1 MGNTPIY
8 GFGYIEP
15 NQDLSENIDLD
26 ELRFK
31 AIDNQIYNLYQ
42 IFKNGILEDDPNTPS
57 WRIKTFANEFKT
69 TKIQITSG
77 KGHVSYKYAT
87 TASSKDVTLPTI
99 PANVSSTRLYVYAY
113 ENSDTSVTGDVDFVA
128 SLTQINDTVN
138 YIFLGQIDVDVING
152 LITVDDSGR
161 QDISL
166 FASLSSLLTN
176 HKHVGGSNNPSP
188 VDLSKEVKNLLSS
201 DNIDYID
208 ASKITTG
215 VLDSSRL
222 PEISHDTLQD
232 KGNLTHTELETLLL
246 DIVSEDTTYTLSD
259 LSIANRLQMLV
270 ALKKSG
276 GAGMTYIDSSQ
287 INTLVYVPGIFPNN
301 FSNASTGN
309 TANFAQKTSVPSAYT
324 LADIRDTSPR
334 NSGSG
339 ISGSVI
345 SSTFVGDK
353 SFVVLNDFLSA
364 KTTASSLGSSINY
377 FNNISIS
384 GSATTGSFTLDTPLN
399 YRSFNG
405 PVSSIFDTANNW
417 NSGLVFTTSF
427 SSNKVKVDTKMYTY
441 TLFDQPLSLESAS
454 RIGIGFSSGLGETTA
469 ALGNIY
475 MFLVVGSG
483 NTDPGLLYDQKI
495 EFAPNTSGA
504 GSSIIYIS
512 PVDNVKIFDDTV
524 TGMIAGTSA
533 YKNILL
539 SDFGDSSLKK
549 SVHGYG
555 FYFATNN
562 GWNAEKQ
569 VKFELLTPSESDVNS
584 SGDYDDLILAR
595 RAPSEVDTSVF
606 VWNDEYKY
614 KSGSFLLRFDSG
626 DTTTQYNLVEF
637 DVDQPAGSKYTIQTR
652 SNTNSDV
659 FYNLKT
665 VSTSDVIQATPDVN
679 SNQGRYLDV
688 LFNLY
693 STQNQDLAPIVNSLR
708 INYSASGSATTRT
721 YDRNTT
727 DVSLQK
733 FGWISDAYY
742 NKNVGY
748 GTTNPDDTNYLKI
761 FDTSSVGNWIYLR
774 NNSLISA
781 ANNTSESTI
790 EDGIDNSTL
799 RNYLTPTQVFL
810 KTTSY
815 GFNSPSDY
823 QALSTGGNVI
833 CDTKNDR
840 VILTDI
846 DGNFTK
852 VIQGNIR
859 LKLQSRDF
867 VALSATFN
875 STTRK
880 IFLAFSQNISF
891 VDLTKIYI
899 IFDGTTVRAD
909 DVRIDGSYSN
919 PIFSLSATYEL
930 KIKDT
935 VEGLALVS
943 AIQNA
948 TNRQVRLDKNCFVN
962 SGNSINGTDPLSAV
976 IPESTV
982 STTNRTEQF
991 YAGISTSVTG
1001 TQTITTGLSTTN
1013 STVNDVTDFNSDSAI
1028 STTVMYGPNNQSDT
1042 VLLDLL
1048 VGPIYFE
1055 NIYNPI
1061 SVQYHEADSLL
1072 VIAQSHSDAVICF
1085 SDDDTLTRKWQITSD
1100 VAKFYDNKLGSA
1112 YLMNSGNVLL
1122 GCPAFDT
1129 TDTGKLLVY
1138 NISNG
1143 FIETKLTFNNDVV
1156 KALPGPATDYSNF
1169 YVLTDDVINNGQ
1181 NSRLHLI
1188 NTSGNILS
1196 TWGDNNEIFHPKGMK
1211 IISNDNI
1218 LISE

>member
-8 GFGYIEP
+8 GFGYVEP

-42 IFKNGILEDDPNTPS
+42 IFKNGVLEDNPSTPS

-87 TASSKDVTLPTI
+87 TTNSKDVTLPTI
-99 PANVSSTRLYVYAY
+99 PANVSTTTLYVYAY
-113 ENSDTSVTGDVDFVA
+113 ENVNTSVTGDVDFVA

-138 YIFLGQIDVDVING
+138 YVFLGLVDVDVING
-152 LITVDDSGR
+152 LIAVNDSGR

-176 HKHVGGSNNPSP
+176 HKHIGGSNNPSP
-188 VDLSKEVKNLLSS
+188 IDLSKEVTNSLTS

-208 ASKITTG
+208 ASKITIGT
-215 VLDSSRL
+215 LDSSRL
-222 PEISHDTLQD
+222 PEISHNTLQD
-232 KGNLTHTELETLLL
+232 KGNLSHSELETLLL

-276 GAGMTYIDSSQ
+276 GTGMTYIDSSQ
-287 INTLVYVPGIFPNN
+287 INTIVYVPGIFPNN
-301 FSNASTGN
+301 FTNSSTGN

-324 LADIRDTSPR
+324 LANIRDTSPR

-364 KTTASSLGSSINY
+364 KTVASSLGSTVNY
-377 FNNISIS
+377 FKNISIT

-399 YRSFNG
+399 YQSFNG
-405 PVSSIFDTANNW
+405 PVTSIFDTSNNW

-427 SSNKVKVDTKMYTY
+427 ASNKVKVDTKLYTY
-441 TLFDQPLSLESAS
+441 TLFDQPISFEGAS
-454 RIGIGFSSGLGETTA
+454 RIGIGFSSGLGETSA
-469 ALGNIY
+469 ALGSIY

-483 NTDPGLLYDQKI
+483 NTDPGLVYDQKI
-495 EFAPNTSGA
+495 EFAPNTSGI
-504 GSSIIYIS
+504 GSSIIYVS
-512 PVDNVKIFDDTV
+512 PVQNVKIFDDTV
-524 TGMIAGTSA
+524 TGMIAGTNT

-549 SVHGYG
+549 SVYGYG

-569 VKFELLTPSESDVNS
+569 IKFEILTPSESDVNS
-584 SGDYDDLILAR
+584 TGEYDNLIITR
-595 RAPSEVDTSVF
+595 RSAAEIDKSVF
-606 VWNDEYKY
+606 IWNDEYKY

-626 DTTTQYNLVEF
+626 DTTTQYNLIEY
-637 DVDQPAGSKYTIQTR
+637 DIDEANGSKYTLQTR
-652 SNTNSDV
+652 SNVNSDV
-659 FYNLKT
+659 FYNVKT
-665 VSTSDVIQATPDVN
+665 VSTSDVIQATPNVN

-693 STQNQDLAPIVNSLR
+693 SNENQDLAPIVNSLR
-708 INYSASGSATTRT
+708 INYSASGSATTRI
-721 YDRNTT
+721 YDRNIT

-733 FGWISDAYY
+733 FGWVSDEYY

-748 GTTNPDDTNYLKI
+748 GNTNPNDTNYLKI
-761 FDTSSVGNWIYLR
+761 YDTSSVGNWIYLR

-781 ANNTSESTI
+781 ANNTLETTI

-799 RNYLTPTQVFL
+799 RNYLTPVQVFL

-823 QALSTGGNVI
+823 QSLSSGGNII

-840 VILTDI
+840 VVLTDV

-852 VIQGNIR
+852 IIQGNIR

-875 STTRK
+875 PTTRK
-880 IFLAFSQNISF
+880 IYLAFSQNISF

-899 IFDGTTVRAD
+899 IFDGTSVRAD
-909 DVRIDGSYSN
+909 DIRILGSYSN
-919 PIFSLSATYEL
+919 SIYSLSATYEL
-930 KIKDT
+930 AIKDT
-935 VEGLALVS
+935 VEGRALVA

-948 TNRQVRLDKNCFVN
+948 TNRQVRLDKGCFAN
-962 SGNSINGTDPLSAV
+962 SANSINGTDALSAT
-976 IPESTV
+976 IPTSTI
-982 STTNRTEQF
+982 STTNRTQQY

-1001 TQTITTGLSTTN
+1001 TQTINTGLNTTLSTI
-1013 STVNDVTDFNSDSAI
+1013 SDVTDFNSDASISA
-1028 STTVMYGPNNQSDT
+1028 TTMYGPNNQSDT
-1042 VLLDLL
+1042 ILLDLL

-1061 SVQYHEADSLL
+1061 SAQYSEENNLIIVSQPHSEA
-1072 VIAQSHSDAVICF
+1072 VVCF
-1085 SDDDTLTRKWQITSD
+1085 TDDDMLTKKWQISSD
-1100 VAKFYDNKLGSA
+1100 IVKFYDNKLGSA
-1112 YLMNSGNVLL
+1112 YLMTSGNVLL
-1122 GCPAFDT
+1122 GAPAFDT

-1138 NISNG
+1138 NLTNG

-1169 YVLTDDVINNGQ
+1169 YVLTDDVINNGL

-1188 NTSGNILS
+1188 NTSGTILS

>member
-31 AIDNQIYNLYQ
+31 AIENQIYNLYQ
-42 IFKNGILEDDPNTPS
+42 IFKNGVLEDDPNTPS
-57 WRIKTFANEFKT
+57 WRIKTFSNEFKT

-152 LITVDDSGR
+152 LIAVDDSGR

-345 SSTFVGDK
+345 SSAFVGDK

-405 PVSSIFDTANNW
+405 PVSSIFDSANNW

-504 GSSIIYIS
+504 GTSIIYIS

-584 SGDYDDLILAR
+584 SGDYDDLILER
-595 RAPSEVDTSVF
+595 RAPSEVNTSVF

-727 DVSLQK
+727 DISLQK

-840 VILTDI
+840 VIVTDI

-875 STTRK
+875 PTTRK

-982 STTNRTEQF
+982 STINRTQQF

-1061 SVQYHEADSLL
+1061 SVQYHETDSLL

-1085 SDDDTLTRKWQITSD
+1085 SDDDILTRKWQITSD

-1122 GCPAFDT
+1122 GCPAFDAA
-1129 TDTGKLLVY
+1129 DTGKLLVY

>member
-31 AIDNQIYNLYQ
+31 AIDSQIYNLYQ
-42 IFKNGILEDDPNTPS
+42 IFKNGVLEDSSSVPS

-87 TASSKDVTLPTI
+87 TTSTKDVTLPTI
-99 PANVSSTRLYVYAY
+99 PANVSTTRLYVYAY
-113 ENSDTSVTGDVDFVA
+113 ENVNTSVTGDVDFVA
-128 SLTQINDTVN
+128 SFTQINDTVN
-138 YIFLGQIDVDVING
+138 YIFLGLVDVDVVNG

-176 HKHVGGSNNPSP
+176 HKHIGGSNNPSP
-188 VDLSKEVKNLLSS
+188 IDLSKEVRNSLTS

-208 ASKITTG
+208 ASKITVG
-215 VLDSSRL
+215 ILDSSRL

-246 DIVSEDTTYTLSD
+246 DIVSEDTSYTLSD
-259 LSIANRLQMLV
+259 LSIANRLQMLI

-276 GAGMTYIDSSQ
+276 GVGMTYIDSSQ

-301 FSNASTGN
+301 FTNASTGN

-324 LADIRDTSPR
+324 IADIRDTSPR

-339 ISGSVI
+339 ISGSVV

-353 SFVVLNDFLSA
+353 RFAVLNDFLGA
-364 KTTASSLGSSINY
+364 KTVASSLGSTVNY
-377 FNNISIS
+377 FKNISIS
-384 GSATTGSFTLDTPLN
+384 GSATTGSFSLDTPLS
-399 YRSFNG
+399 YQSFNG
-405 PVSSIFDTANNW
+405 PVTSIFDTSNNW

-427 SSNKVKVDTKMYTY
+427 ASNKVKVDTKMYTY
-441 TLFDQPLSLESAS
+441 TLFDQPISFEGAS
-454 RIGIGFSSGLGETTA
+454 RIGIGFSSGLGETSA

-483 NTDPGLLYDQKI
+483 NTDPGLVYDQKI
-495 EFAPNTSGA
+495 EFAPNTSGI

-512 PVDNVKIFDDTV
+512 PAENVKIFDDTV

-569 VKFELLTPSESDVNS
+569 IKFELKTPSESEVNS
-584 SGDYDDLILAR
+584 TGLYDNLIITR
-595 RAPSEVDTSVF
+595 RAPSEIDTSVF

-626 DTTTQYNLVEF
+626 DTTTQYNLIEY
-637 DVDQPAGSKYTIQTR
+637 DIDEATGSKYTIQTR
-652 SNTNSDV
+652 SDVNSDV
-659 FYNLKT
+659 FYNVKT
-665 VSTSDVIQATPDVN
+665 VSTSDVIQATPNVN

-693 STQNQDLAPIVNSLR
+693 SNENQDLAPIVNSLR
-708 INYSASGSATTRT
+708 INYSATGSATTRT

-733 FGWISDAYY
+733 FGWISDEYY

-748 GTTNPDDTNYLKI
+748 GNTNPDDTNYLKI
-761 FDTSSVGNWIYLR
+761 YDTSSVGNWIYLR

-781 ANNTSESTI
+781 ANNTLETTI

-799 RNYLTPTQVFL
+799 SNYLTPVQVFL
-810 KTTSY
+810 KSTSY

-823 QALSTGGNVI
+823 QSLSTGGNII

-840 VILTDI
+840 IILTDV

-875 STTRK
+875 PTTRK
-880 IFLAFSQNISF
+880 IYLAFSQNISF
-891 VDLTKIYI
+891 VDLTKIYL

-909 DVRIDGSYSN
+909 DVRIVGSYSN
-919 PIFSLSATYEL
+919 PIYSLSATYEL
-930 KIKDT
+930 LIRDT
-935 VEGLALVS
+935 VEGRALVV

-948 TNRQVRLDKNCFVN
+948 TNRQVRLDKGCFVN
-962 SGNSINGTDPLSAV
+962 SANSINGTDALSAV
-976 IPESTV
+976 IPTSEIS
-982 STTNRTEQF
+982 STNRTQQY
-991 YAGISTSVTG
+991 YAGISTSLTG
-1001 TQTITTGLSTTN
+1001 TQTITTGLSTTL
-1013 STVNDVTDFNSDSAI
+1013 STVSDVTDFNSDALV
-1028 STTVMYGPNNQSDT
+1028 STTTMYGPNNQSDT
-1042 VLLDLL
+1042 ILLDLT

-1061 SVQYHEADSLL
+1061 SVQYVEDSSLI
-1072 VIAQSHSDAVICF
+1072 VIAQPHSDAVVCY
-1085 SDDDTLTRKWQITSD
+1085 SNDDSLTRKWQVTSD
-1100 VAKFYDNKLGSA
+1100 VVKFYDNKLGSA
-1112 YLMNSGNVLL
+1112 YLMTSGNVLL
-1122 GCPAFDT
+1122 GAPAFDT

-1138 NISNG
+1138 NLTNG

-1156 KALPGPATDYSNF
+1156 KALQGPATDYSNF
-1169 YVLTDDVINNGQ
+1169 YVLTDDVINNGL

-1188 NTSGNILS
+1188 NTSGTILS

>member
-201 DNIDYID
+201 DNIDYVD

-259 LSIANRLQMLV
+259 LSIANRLQMLI

-276 GAGMTYIDSSQ
+276 GTGMTYIDSSQ

-377 FNNISIS
+377 FNNIAIS

-405 PVSSIFDTANNW
+405 PVSSIFDSANNW

-595 RAPSEVDTSVF
+595 RAPSEVNTSVF

-840 VILTDI
+840 VIVTDI

-875 STTRK
+875 PTTRK

-1013 STVNDVTDFNSDSAI
+1013 STVNNVTDFNSDSTI

>member
-31 AIDNQIYNLYQ
+31 AIENQIYNLYQ
-42 IFKNGILEDDPNTPS
+42 IFKNGVLEDDPNTPS

-128 SLTQINDTVN
+128 SLTQLNDTVN

-176 HKHVGGSNNPSP
+176 HKHVGGSNNPTP

-201 DNIDYID
+201 DNIDYVD

-259 LSIANRLQMLV
+259 LSIANRLQMLI

-276 GAGMTYIDSSQ
+276 GTGMTYIDSSQ

-377 FNNISIS
+377 FNNIAIS

-405 PVSSIFDTANNW
+405 PVSSIFDSANNW

-595 RAPSEVDTSVF
+595 RAPSEVNTSVF

-840 VILTDI
+840 VIVTDI

-875 STTRK
+875 PTTRK

-1013 STVNDVTDFNSDSAI
+1013 STVNNVTDFNSDSAI

>member
-31 AIDNQIYNLYQ
+31 AIDSQIYNLYQ
-42 IFKNGILEDDPNTPS
+42 IFKNGIIEDDPNTPS
-57 WRIKTFANEFKT
+57 WRIKTFANEYKT

-77 KGHVSYKYAT
+77 KGHVSYKYAFT
-87 TASSKDVTLPTI
+87 TSSKDVSLPTI
-99 PANVSSTRLYVYAY
+99 PATVSTTRLYVYAY
-113 ENSDTSVTGDVDFVA
+113 ENVNTSVTGDVDFVA
-128 SLTQINDTVN
+128 SLTQINDTAN
-138 YIFLGQIDVDVING
+138 YIFLGIVDVNVING

-166 FASLSSLLTN
+166 FSSLSSLLTN
-176 HKHVGGSNNPSP
+176 HKHIGGSNNPSP
-188 VDLSKEVKNLLSS
+188 VDLSSEVKNFLTS
-201 DNIDYID
+201 DNIDFID

-215 VLDSSRL
+215 VIDSSRL
-222 PEISHDTLQD
+222 PEISHNTLTD
-232 KGNLTHTELETLLL
+232 KGNLTHTELETMLM
-246 DIVSEDTTYTLSD
+246 DIVSEDSTYKLSD
-259 LSIANRLQMLV
+259 LSIANRLQMLI

-276 GAGMTYIDSSQ
+276 GVGMTYIDSSQ
-287 INTLVYVPGIFPNN
+287 INTIVYVPGIFPNN
-301 FSNASTGN
+301 FTNASTGN
-309 TANFAQKTSVPSAYT
+309 TANFAQKTSVPSSYT
-324 LADIRDTSPR
+324 LADIKDTFPR
-334 NSGSG
+334 SSGSG

-353 SFVVLNDFLSA
+353 RFAVLNDFLSA
-364 KTTASSLGSSINY
+364 KTVASSLGSTVNY
-377 FNNISIS
+377 FSNISIS
-384 GSATTGSFTLDTPLN
+384 GSATTGSFSIDTPLN
-399 YRSFNG
+399 YRSLSS
-405 PVSSIFDTANNW
+405 PVTSIFDTTNNW

-427 SSNKVKVDTKMYTY
+427 ASNKVKVDTKMYTY
-441 TLFDQPLSLESAS
+441 TLFDQPISFDGVS
-454 RIGIGFSSGLGETTA
+454 RIGIGFSSGLGETSA

-495 EFAPNTSGA
+495 EFAPNTSGIGA
-504 GSSIIYIS
+504 SIIYIS
-512 PVDNVKIFDDTV
+512 PAENVKIFDDTV
-524 TGMIAGTSA
+524 TGMIAGTST

-539 SDFGDSSLKK
+539 SDFGDSSLKN
-549 SVHGYG
+549 SVHGFG

-569 VKFELLTPSESDVNS
+569 IKFEILTPSESEVNA
-584 SGDYDDLILAR
+584 SGLYDNLILAR
-595 RAPSEVDTSVF
+595 RAPSETNTSVF

-626 DTTTQYNLVEF
+626 DTTTQYNLIEY
-637 DVDQPAGSKYTIQTR
+637 DIDEPSGSKYTIQTR
-652 SNTNSDV
+652 SNVNSDV
-659 FYNLKT
+659 FYNVKT
-665 VSTSDVIQATPDVN
+665 VSTSDVIQATPNVN

-693 STQNQDLAPIVNSLR
+693 SNETQDLSPIVNSLR
-708 INYSASGSATTRT
+708 INYSATGSATTKI

-727 DVSLQK
+727 DVSLK
-733 FGWISDAYY
+733 KSGWISDEYY

-748 GTTNPDDTNYLKI
+748 GNTNPDDTNYLKI
-761 FDTSSVGNWIYLR
+761 YDTSAVGNWIYLR
-774 NNSLISA
+774 NNALISA
-781 ANNTSESTI
+781 ANNTSEATI

-799 RNYLTPTQVFL
+799 RNYLTPVQVFL
-810 KTTSY
+810 KSTSY

-823 QALSTGGNVI
+823 QSLSTGGNVI

-840 VILTDI
+840 VIITDI

-852 VIQGNIR
+852 IIQGNIR

-867 VALSATFN
+867 VALSSTFN
-875 STTRK
+875 PTTRK
-880 IFLAFSQNISF
+880 IYLAFSQNISF

-909 DVRIDGSYSN
+909 DIRIVGSYSN
-919 PIFSLSATYEL
+919 PLFSLSATYEL
-930 KIKDT
+930 AIKDT
-935 VEGLALVS
+935 VEGKALAT
-943 AIQNA
+943 AIENS
-948 TNRQVRLDKNCFVN
+948 TNRQVRLDKDCFVN
-962 SGNSINGTDPLSAV
+962 SANSINGTDPLSAT
-976 IPESTV
+976 IPTNTV
-982 STTNRTEQF
+982 STTNRTQQF
-991 YAGISTSVTG
+991 FAGISTSITG
-1001 TQTITTGLSTTN
+1001 TQTITTGLSAT
-1013 STVNDVTDFNSDSAI
+1013 SQTVNDVIDYNSDAVV
-1028 STTVMYGPNNQSDT
+1028 STSVMYGPNNQSDT
-1042 VLLDLL
+1042 ILLDLL

-1061 SVQYHEADSLL
+1061 SVQYDETNDLI
-1072 VIAQSHSDAVICF
+1072 VIAQPHSEAVVCF
-1085 SDDDTLTRKWQITSD
+1085 ANDDKLTKKWQITSD
-1100 VAKFYDNKLGSA
+1100 IVKFYDNKLGSA
-1112 YLMNSGNVLL
+1112 YLMSSGNVLL
-1122 GCPAFDT
+1122 GAPAVDT
-1129 TDTGKLLVY
+1129 NDTGKLLVY
-1138 NISNG
+1138 NLSNG

-1169 YVLTDDVINNGQ
+1169 YVLTDDVINNGL

-1188 NTSGNILS
+1188 NTSGTILS

>member
-176 HKHVGGSNNPSP
+176 HKHIGGSNNPSP

-201 DNIDYID
+201 DNIDYVD

-259 LSIANRLQMLV
+259 LSIANRLQMLI

-276 GAGMTYIDSSQ
+276 GVGMTYIDSSQ

-377 FNNISIS
+377 FNNIAIS

-595 RAPSEVDTSVF
+595 RAPSEVNTSVF

-840 VILTDI
+840 VIVTDI

-875 STTRK
+875 PTTRK

-1013 STVNDVTDFNSDSAI
+1013 STVNNVTDFNSDSAI

>member
-176 HKHVGGSNNPSP
+176 HKHIGGSNNPSP

-201 DNIDYID
+201 DNIDYVD

-287 INTLVYVPGIFPNN
+287 INTLIYVPGIFPNN

-377 FNNISIS
+377 FNNIAIS

-595 RAPSEVDTSVF
+595 RAPSEVNTSVF

-840 VILTDI
+840 VIVTDI

-875 STTRK
+875 PTTRK

-899 IFDGTTVRAD
+899 IFDGTTVRTD

>member
-1 MGNTPIY
+1 
-8 GFGYIEP
+8 
-15 NQDLSENIDLD
+15 
-26 ELRFK
+26 
-31 AIDNQIYNLYQ
+31 
-42 IFKNGILEDDPNTPS
+42 
-57 WRIKTFANEFKT
+57 
-69 TKIQITSG
+69 
-77 KGHVSYKYAT
+77 
-87 TASSKDVTLPTI
+87 
-99 PANVSSTRLYVYAY
+99 
-113 ENSDTSVTGDVDFVA
+113 
-128 SLTQINDTVN
+128 
-138 YIFLGQIDVDVING
+138 
-152 LITVDDSGR
+152 
-161 QDISL
+161 
-166 FASLSSLLTN
+166 
-176 HKHVGGSNNPSP
+176 
-188 VDLSKEVKNLLSS
+188 
-201 DNIDYID
+201 
-208 ASKITTG
+208 
-215 VLDSSRL
+215 
-222 PEISHDTLQD
+222 
-232 KGNLTHTELETLLL
+232 
-246 DIVSEDTTYTLSD
+246 
-259 LSIANRLQMLV
+259 MLV

-287 INTLVYVPGIFPNN
+287 INTLVYVPGIYPNN

-495 EFAPNTSGA
+495 EFAPSTSGA
-504 GSSIIYIS
+504 GTSIIYIS
-512 PVDNVKIFDDTV
+512 PAENVKIFDDTV

-539 SDFGDSSLKK
+539 SDFGDNSLKK
-549 SVHGYG
+549 SVFGYG

-569 VKFELLTPSESDVNS
+569 VKFEILTPSESDVNS
-584 SGDYDDLILAR
+584 SGNYDNLILAR
-595 RAPSEVDTSVF
+595 RAPSEVNTSVF

-637 DVDQPAGSKYTIQTR
+637 DVDQPTGSKYTIQTR

-693 STQNQDLAPIVNSLR
+693 STQNQDLSPIVNSLR
-708 INYSASGSATTRT
+708 VNYSASGSATTRT

-748 GTTNPDDTNYLKI
+748 GTTNADDTNYLKI

-840 VILTDI
+840 VIVTDI
-846 DGNFTK
+846 DGNFTR

-875 STTRK
+875 PTTRK

-919 PIFSLSATYEL
+919 TIFSLSATYEL

-982 STTNRTEQF
+982 STTNRTQQF

-1072 VIAQSHSDAVICF
+1072 VIAQSYSDAVICF

>member
-31 AIDNQIYNLYQ
+31 AIENQIYNLYQ
-42 IFKNGILEDDPNTPS
+42 IFKNGVLEDDPNTPS

-128 SLTQINDTVN
+128 SLTQLNDTVN

-201 DNIDYID
+201 DNIDYVD

-246 DIVSEDTTYTLSD
+246 DIVSEDTTYTISD
-259 LSIANRLQMLV
+259 LSIANRLQMLI

-276 GAGMTYIDSSQ
+276 GVGMTYIDSSQ

-377 FNNISIS
+377 FNNIAIS

-405 PVSSIFDTANNW
+405 PVSSIFDSANNW

-840 VILTDI
+840 VIVTDI

-875 STTRK
+875 PTTRK

-930 KIKDT
+930 RIKDT

>member
-31 AIDNQIYNLYQ
+31 AIENQIYNLYQ
-42 IFKNGILEDDPNTPS
+42 IFKNGVLEDDPNTPS

-176 HKHVGGSNNPSP
+176 HKHVGGSNNPTP

-201 DNIDYID
+201 DNIDYVD

-259 LSIANRLQMLV
+259 LSIANRLQMLI

-276 GAGMTYIDSSQ
+276 GVGMTYIDSSQ

-377 FNNISIS
+377 FNNIAIS

-595 RAPSEVDTSVF
+595 RAPSEVNTSVF

-840 VILTDI
+840 VIVTDI

-875 STTRK
+875 PTTRK

>member
-42 IFKNGILEDDPNTPS
+42 IFKNGILEEDSKTPS
-57 WRIKTFANEFKT
+57 WRIKTFANEYKT

-87 TASSKDVTLPTI
+87 TTSSKDVTLPTI

-113 ENSDTSVTGDVDFVA
+113 ENSNTSVTGDVDFVA
-128 SLTQINDTVN
+128 SLTQINDSVN

-152 LITVDDSGR
+152 LITVNDSQR

-188 VDLSKEVKNLLSS
+188 IDLSKEVQNSLSS

-208 ASKITTG
+208 AAKITTG

-222 PEISHDTLQD
+222 PEISHNTLQD
-232 KGNLTHTELETLLL
+232 KGNLTHTELETLLI
-246 DIVSEDTTYTLSD
+246 DFVSEDTTYTLSD
-259 LSIANRLQMLV
+259 LSIANRLQMLI

-301 FSNASTGN
+301 YSNSSTGN

-353 SFVVLNDFLSA
+353 SFVVLNDFMSA
-364 KTTASSLGSSINY
+364 KTTASSLGSSVNY

-399 YRSFNG
+399 YKSFNG
-405 PVSSIFDTANNW
+405 PVTSIFDTTNNW

-427 SSNKVKVDTKMYTY
+427 TSNKVKVDTKMYTY
-441 TLFDQPLSLESAS
+441 TLFDQPLSLETAS
-454 RIGIGFSSGLGETTA
+454 RIGIGFSSGLGETTS

-512 PVDNVKIFDDTV
+512 PAENVKIFDDSV
-524 TGMIAGTSA
+524 TGMIAGTST

-539 SDFGDSSLKK
+539 SDFGDNSLKK
-549 SVHGYG
+549 SVFGYG

-562 GWNAEKQ
+562 GWNAEKPI
-569 VKFELLTPSESDVNS
+569 KFELITPTESDVNA
-584 SGDYDDLILAR
+584 SGNYDSLITAR

-626 DTTTQYNLVEF
+626 DTTTQYNLIEY
-637 DVDQPAGSKYTIQTR
+637 DVDVPTGSKYTIQSR
-652 SNTNSDV
+652 SNVTSDV

-708 INYSASGSATTRT
+708 INYSASGTATTRT

-761 FDTSSVGNWIYLR
+761 SDTSSVGNWIYLR

-781 ANNTSESTI
+781 ANNTSETTI

-799 RNYLTPTQVFL
+799 RNYLTPVQVFL
-810 KTTSY
+810 KSTSY

-840 VILTDI
+840 VIVTDV

-859 LKLQSRDF
+859 LKLTSKDF

-875 STTRK
+875 PTTRK
-880 IFLAFSQNISF
+880 IYLAFSQNISF

-930 KIKDT
+930 KIKNT

-948 TNRQVRLDKNCFVN
+948 TNRQVRLDKGCFVN

-976 IPESTV
+976 IPTSTV
-982 STTNRTEQF
+982 STTNRTQQF
-991 YAGISTSVTG
+991 YAGISTSITG
-1001 TQTITTGLSTTN
+1001 TQSITTGLSTTN
-1013 STVNDVTDFNSDSAI
+1013 ATVNDVTDFNADNAI

-1061 SVQYHEADSLL
+1061 SVQYHETDSLI
-1072 VIAQSHSDAVICF
+1072 VIAQPHSDAVICF
-1085 SDDDTLTRKWQITSD
+1085 SDDDSLTRKWQITSN
-1100 VAKFYDNKLGSA
+1100 VIKYYDNKLGSA

-1138 NISNG
+1138 NLSNG
-1143 FIETKLTFNNDVV
+1143 FIETKLTFNNDIV

>member
-42 IFKNGILEDDPNTPS
+42 IFKNGVLEDDPNTPS

-128 SLTQINDTVN
+128 SLTQINDAVN

-152 LITVDDSGR
+152 LIAVDDSGR

-201 DNIDYID
+201 DNIDYVD

-232 KGNLTHTELETLLL
+232 KGNLTHSELETLLL

-377 FNNISIS
+377 FNNIAIS
-384 GSATTGSFTLDTPLN
+384 GSAITGSFTLDTPLN

-405 PVSSIFDTANNW
+405 PVSSIFDSANNW

-504 GSSIIYIS
+504 GTSIIYIS

-584 SGDYDDLILAR
+584 SGDYDDQILAR
-595 RAPSEVDTSVF
+595 RAPSEVNTSVF

-727 DVSLQK
+727 DISLQK

-840 VILTDI
+840 VIVTDI

-875 STTRK
+875 PTTRK

-1169 YVLTDDVINNGQ
+1169 YVLTDDFINNGQ

>member
-276 GAGMTYIDSSQ
+276 GVGMTYIDSSQ

-595 RAPSEVDTSVF
+595 RAPSEVNTSVF

-727 DVSLQK
+727 DISLQK